1 MGLHLSNNFH
11 VSSTSKRLL
20 KEMPNST
27 LCLTPLSS
35 SQGLQTL
42 GLPEHA
48 HFFSTQPA
56 INGAKQGTQI
66 SMRTGKERQN
76 RQNPHFNQKFLQNI
90 HVLKLSSGMPCYRQS
105 NLNNNNNNFIELE
118 FHLKFFK
125 ELDFF
130 TKIQFLENRISE

>member
-1 MGLHLSNNFH
+1 MLSSKLLSFFFFFFHVFNCVLDGNVFNKGSLEVAMGLHLSNNFH

-66 SMRTGKERQN
+66 SMRIGKER
-76 RQNPHFNQKFLQNI
+76 
-90 HVLKLSSGMPCYRQS
+90 LKW
-105 NLNNNNNNFIELE
+105 
-118 FHLKFFK
+118 
-125 ELDFF
+125 
-130 TKIQFLENRISE
+130 

>member
-1 MGLHLSNNFH
+1 MLSSKLLSFFFSFFSFFFHVFNCVLDGNVFNKGSLEVATGLHLSNNFH

-66 SMRTGKERQN
+66 SMRIGKER
-76 RQNPHFNQKFLQNI
+76 
-90 HVLKLSSGMPCYRQS
+90 LKW
-105 NLNNNNNNFIELE
+105 
-118 FHLKFFK
+118 
-125 ELDFF
+125 
-130 TKIQFLENRISE
+130 